1 MKRKL
6 SKLAAIVVSLGLMV
20 TSAAVTD
27 PLSCQAKNK
36 YDSAKS
42 EKGVLE
48 GKKKEVESVL
58 ADLESKKGNTLKYIE
73 ELDKKVNEYQDKVDE
88 LEGKIG
94 TKELELSQT
103 QEKLEE
109 AKKDETEQ
117 YDTMKK
123 RIQYMYVNG
132 NTQYLQLLLS
142 SESIADFLNRSEYVK
157 QISDYDKN
165 MLEQY
170 KNVKKQ
176 VVDTENT
183 IAKDVISL
191 NDMNVEMTEK
201 KEAVEVLIS
210 KKKDEIEKFDKGIS
224 KSKDEISEYE
234 KSIAEQEEIME
245 NILAEQRRKA
255 IEEERRRQEEERRNS
270 ASNAYNSA
278 RGSSSYGSSSS
289 RNARGDN
296 SDYGK
301 IIASGGSGGYC
312 WPVPSSHRITCG
324 FGYRGAPT
332 AGASTYHHAIDIGA
346 PTGSSV
352 VATKSGTVI
361 QASWNGGY
369 GNFIGISHGNGV
381 FSYYGHLSSIGVSV
395 GQKVSAGQVIGRV
408 GSTGISTGPHLDFS
422 ININGSYVNPTNY
435 VH

>member
-1 MKRKL
+1 MKKKL
-6 SKLAAIVVSLGLMV
+6 SKLAAIVTSLGLMV
-20 TSAAVTD
+20 TSATVTD
-27 PLSCQAKNK
+27 PLSCQAKSK

-42 EKGVLE
+42 EKSVLE

-58 ADLESKKGNTLKYIE
+58 ADLETKKGNTLKYIE
-73 ELDKKVNEYQDKVDE
+73 ELDKKVNEYQSKVDE
-88 LEGKIG
+88 LSEKID
-94 TKELELSQT
+94 TKELDLSKT
-103 QEKLEE
+103 QEKLEV
-109 AKKDETEQ
+109 AKEDETEQ
-117 YDTMKK
+117 YDVMKK

-170 KNVKKQ
+170 QNVKKE

-201 KEAVEVLIS
+201 KEAVEVLVS
-210 KKKDEIEKFDKGIS
+210 KKKEELEKFNKGIS
-224 KSKDEISEYE
+224 KSKNEISDYE
-234 KSIAEQEEIME
+234 KSIAKQDSIIEG
-245 NILAEQRRKA
+245 ILAEQRRKA
-255 IEEERRRQEEERRNS
+255 LEEEKRRQEEERRNS
-270 ASNAYNSA
+270 ANNAYNSA
-278 RGSSSYGSSSS
+278 RNSSSYGSSASGNS
-289 RNARGDN
+289 NGDR

-301 IIASGGSGGYC
+301 IISSGGSGGYC

-324 FGYRGAPT
+324 FGYRTAPT
-332 AGASTYHHAIDIGA
+332 AGASSYHHAIDIGA
-346 PTGSSV
+346 PLGSSV
-352 VATKSGTVI
+352 VATRSGTVI

-395 GQKVSAGQVIGRV
+395 GQKVSAGQVIGKV

-422 ININGSYVNPTNY
+422 ININGNYVNPTNY